1 MQASDEAQARA
12 RLRQQGMRVARLRR
26 EERAAGPDNSPAPA
40 SNPATARTR
49 GRISAKQIA
58 LFTRQLAT
66 MLRAGLPLLQ
76 SLDVAIRGAGQSA
89 LAALLADV
97 RQAVARGES
106 LHAALAR
113 HPRQFD
119 ALFCNLVR
127 AAEEA
132 GMLDVMLERIALY
145 REKSLA
151 LRGKVRAALAYP
163 CAVVLVAII
172 VTVVIM
178 LWVVPAFEQMF
189 QQFGAELP
197 LPTRIVMA
205 TARLLGQQ
213 GPWLLL
219 GTLVSGVLAA
229 LAWRRYLPLRL
240 AAQRLSLSL
249 PLFGTLLRQAA
260 LARWSRTF
268 GTLFG
273 AGIALVEALETV
285 SGAAGNVVYADA
297 SLAVR
302 DAVRNGA
309 SLHAAMQATGVFPD
323 LAVQMTAVG
332 EEAGALDAMLAR
344 IADLNEREVDDAVTA
359 LTSLMEPVIMAVLGV
374 VIGGLVVA
382 MYLPVFR
389 MGAVV

>member
-1 MQASDEAQARA
+1 LPAPEPKHFHWEGLDRHGQPQRGVLQASDEAQARA
-12 RLRQQGMRVARLRR
+12 QLRRQGLRVARLRR
-26 EERAAGPDNSPAPA
+26 EAGSVGSTTTRVAPRKPSRA
-40 SNPATARTR
+40 
-49 GRISAKQIA
+49 RISDKQIA

-66 MLRAGLPLLQ
+66 MLLGE
-76 SLDVAIRGAGQSA
+76 
-89 LAALLADV
+89 V
-97 RQAVARGES
+97 RQQVSRGDS
-106 LHAALAR
+106 LHAALQR
-113 HPRQFD
+113 HPRHFD
-119 ALFCNLVR
+119 GLFCNLVR

-132 GMLDVMLERIALY
+132 GMLDSMLERIALY

-163 CAVVLVAII
+163 GAVVLVAIV
-172 VTVVIM
+172 VTAVIM

-197 LPTRIVMA
+197 LPTRIVMNL
-205 TARLLGQQ
+205 ARVLGRYW
-213 GPWLLL
+213 PMLLL
-219 GTLVSGVLAA
+219 GLAVSGLLA
-229 LAWRRYLPLRL
+229 LHAWRRYPALR
-240 AAQRLSLSL
+240 ARVQRLSLSL
-249 PLFGTLLRQAA
+249 PIFGRLLRQAA

-285 SGAAGNVVYADA
+285 AGAAGNVVFAEA

-309 SLHAAMQATGVFPD
+309 SLHGAMQATGVFPD

-332 EEAGALDAMLAR
+332 EEAGALDAMLGK
-344 IADLNEREVDDAVTA
+344 IAELNEREVDEAVSA

-389 MGAVV
+389 MGSVV

>member
-132 GMLDVMLERIALY
+132 GMLDIMLERIALY

>member
-1 MQASDEAQARA
+1 VIQASDEAQARA

-26 EERAAGPDNSPAPA
+26 AERAADLDNGPAPA
-40 SNPATARTR
+40 ANPATARTR

-76 SLDVAIRGAGQSA
+76 SLDIAIRGAGQSA
-89 LAALLADV
+89 LATLLDDV

-132 GMLDVMLERIALY
+132 GMLDSMLERIALY

-205 TARLLGQQ
+205 TARLLAQH

-219 GTLVSGVLAA
+219 GTLV
-229 LAWRRYLPLRL
+229 
-240 AAQRLSLSL
+240 
-249 PLFGTLLRQAA
+249 
-260 LARWSRTF
+260 
-268 GTLFG
+268 
-273 AGIALVEALETV
+273 
-285 SGAAGNVVYADA
+285 
-297 SLAVR
+297 
-302 DAVRNGA
+302 
-309 SLHAAMQATGVFPD
+309 TGVFPD

-332 EEAGALDAMLAR
+332 EEAGALDAMLSR
-344 IADLNEREVDDAVTA
+344 IADLNEREVDEAVTA

-389 MGAVV
+389 IGAVV